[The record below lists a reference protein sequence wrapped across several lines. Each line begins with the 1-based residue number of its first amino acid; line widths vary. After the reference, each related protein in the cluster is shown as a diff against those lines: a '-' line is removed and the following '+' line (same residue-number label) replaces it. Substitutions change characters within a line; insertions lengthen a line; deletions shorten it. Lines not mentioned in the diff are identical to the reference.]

1 VETKGPLGLQKTTK
15 NRPSGVRTTDQ
26 INQDKEF
33 IEWYW
38 QGSGSYHWQ
47 VPLWG
52 LEFGRVYHFDNWM
65 ASVLST
71 FQSARFLKRPIFFIP
86 GIVVHS

>member
-1 VETKGPLGLQKTTK
+1 MGLFKIQPALEQSPPSSGETKGPLGLQKTTK

-47 VPLWG
+47 VPPL
-52 LEFGRVYHFDNWM
+52 R
-65 ASVLST
+65 A
-71 FQSARFLKRPIFFIP
+71 
-86 GIVVHS
+86 